1 MQHRIYL
8 IAFLSAGYLAAGL
21 LASGAGAEEPP
32 ALESAAEGE
41 TENMAESAMNNR
53 PALDSEKARLS
64 YAIGAKF
71 AEDLRAQSIDVSP
84 ELVFEGL
91 RDGLTGGPMLMS
103 TQDSAAALGAMRQ
116 DLHRKRALAR
126 RKIAAENERRGV
138 AFLEANRRE
147 DGVITL
153 ESGLQYRIL
162 EQGDGPKPTASD
174 VVEVH
179 YRGALIDG
187 TEFESS
193 YKRDKPVQFRVGTV
207 VIAGWKQALQLMPV
221 GSKWQIFVPAELAYG
236 ERGQGR
242 RIGPNATLVFE
253 LALLSI
259 KDDEAGGPAQRS
271 DETTGVADIK
281 FAFKLDPR
289 LLGGTYGQV
298 GWISPKTYQGVSG
311 QDTVDVRAQGFDAR
325 GQAIAAV
332 EPEWTAADPDVVAVS
347 PGQGREVKITAK
359 RAGETTLKVT
369 AANVTRTLT
378 VKAEQQNG
386 NSLKVN
392 LTQ

>member
-32 ALESAAEGE
+32 ALESAAKGE
-41 TENMAESAMNNR
+41 DMAESAMNKR
-53 PALDSEKARLS
+53 PALDGEKARLS
-64 YAIGAKF
+64 YAIGAKL

-91 RDGLTGGPMLMS
+91 RDGLTGASMLMS
-103 TQDSAAALGAMRQ
+103 EQDSAAALGAMRQ
-116 DLHRKRALAR
+116 DLHRKRAIAR
-126 RKIAAENERRGV
+126 RATAAENERKGA
-138 AFLEANRRE
+138 AFLEANRKE

-153 ESGLQYRIL
+153 ESGLQYKIL

-174 VVEVH
+174 IVEVH

-193 YKRDKPVQFRVGTV
+193 YRRGKPVQFKVGTV

-221 GSKWQIFVPAELAYG
+221 GSKWQVFVPAELAYG

-259 KDDEAGGPAQRS
+259 NDDEAGSSARHS
-271 DETTGVADIK
+271 TEETGVADIK

-289 LLGGTYGQV
+289 VLGGTYGQV

-311 QDTVDVRAQGFDAR
+311 QDTVEVRAQGFDAR
-325 GQAIAAV
+325 GKAITAI
-332 EPEWTAADPDVVAVS
+332 EPEWAAADPDLVAVS
-347 PGQGREVKITAK
+347 PSQGREVRITAK
-359 RAGETTLKVT
+359 RAGQTTLKVT

-378 VKAEQQNG
+378 VTAEEHNG